1 MSENDKVIVKLFSV
15 DVHGVIRKKSEVL
28 NSLFELFRD
37 LFESL
42 SQSFTL
48 CATELDSF
56 EFVELHDC
64 GGQVKNIVASFRVSI
79 KSGEQSVECQFPFS
93 FGLVLVLKVVLLE
106 LGADIDGGFEFSA
119 DVGNV
124 FGACT
129 QSAGNDFAVDVFF
142 GSGDDFIAGHLDQ
155 DHKARRSVVELGKLV
170 DFQKCVHDWWENFGK
185 CHKISTV
192 FSQSVEEVLQCREEL
207 CVVVGLDS
215 GLGYFSL
222 EFGEGI
228 RVG

>member
-1 MSENDKVIVKLFSV
+1 LSEDDEVIVELFPV

-28 NSLFELFRD
+28 NSLFELFRN
-37 LFESL
+37 LFESF
-42 SQSFTL
+42 SESFTL
-48 CATELDSF
+48 CATKFNSF
-56 EFVELHDC
+56 EFIELHDC

-79 KSGEQSVECQFPFS
+79 KSGEKCVECQFPLS

-106 LGADIDGGFEFSA
+106 LGADIDGSFEFSA

-124 FGACT
+124 FGTCT
-129 QSAGNDFAVDVFF
+129 QSAGNDFTVDVFF
-142 GSGDDFIAGHLDQ
+142 GSGDNLVAGHLDQ

-170 DFQKCVHDWWENFGK
+170 DFQKCVHDWWENFRK

-228 RVG
+228 GVG